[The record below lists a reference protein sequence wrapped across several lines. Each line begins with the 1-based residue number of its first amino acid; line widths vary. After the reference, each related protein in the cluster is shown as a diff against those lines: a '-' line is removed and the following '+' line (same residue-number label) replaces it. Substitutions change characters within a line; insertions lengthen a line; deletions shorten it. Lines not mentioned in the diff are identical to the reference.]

1 MFVPPRST
9 LTFHATENLL
19 TLAALLGVSLLV
31 STLSS
36 AATQRSA
43 GARHRVERFIA
54 EHPLVAPA

>member
-36 AATQRSA
+36 RLRSA
-43 GARHRVERFIA
+43 VQVGRHRLQRFIA
-54 EHPLVAPA
+54 EDPSVAPA